1 MNLESMEFNR
11 ARAYPVSDA
20 LQYPLTAVRNEQRV
34 PQRSRLRLK
43 KLVRGKEWKKKGKMR
58 IGNWNV
64 GSLTGKGRELID
76 VMQRRKIMILCIQE
90 TKWKGQSAKK
100 LGEGYKVY
108 YTGEDTRR
116 NGVGII
122 LHPDLHESVTD
133 VQRISDRLMG
143 LKFVKDKRVWH
154 IVTAY
159 APQQGCSEEEKEDFW
174 EKLEEYIEGIPRSEL
189 LVLSG
194 DMNAHVGESSDGFEG
209 IHGGRGFGR
218 RNQEGDRFLE
228 FAEAM
233 DLVVLNTQFKKR
245 RSHLVT
251 YKSGQNETQIDYI
264 LVRKEDKKIIMDCK
278 VIPNESVVAQH
289 KLVVADVRKKA
300 IKKSKPP
307 ARNKRIKTWKLKGE
321 KAIEFRNKV
330 ERIREERY
338 VNGIPESP
346 EEIWVDMKE
355 IVVPAAAEVC
365 GRTSGNGH
373 QEKET
378 WWWNQ
383 DVQTAG
389 EEKGIARRKWEEDS
403 NHQTREEYRRAK
415 RVAKRMVA
423 IARREANS
431 EWYEMMGTPEG
442 EKMIYKIA
450 ESRKRSRQDVGEVG
464 IIKDENG
471 NILIE
476 EEKVKRRW
484 KEYFSQLLNSE
495 NECEDLENIP
505 PVEGQIANISENEVE
520 NAIKKGKANK
530 AAGKSEVT
538 IEMIKALGNLGKEWV
553 YVLLEKI
560 WDLEEM
566 PRDWND
572 SWMIKMYKQK
582 GDVLDCGNYR
592 GIKLLEHVFKILER
606 VVEGRLR
613 DLIDIHEQQFGFMK
627 GKSTVDAIFIVRQ
640 VQEKYLEGNR
650 KVYMC
655 FVDLEKAYDRVPRRV
670 VYWCLRKRG
679 VPEKLVRIVKMMYEG
694 ARTTVRTKYGETEAF
709 PVEVGLHQGSAL
721 SPFLFLV
728 VIDTLTRELRDNE
741 LWELLFADDLVII
754 ADTEEEVQERF
765 SMWKRA
771 LEQKGLKVNLGK
783 TELMVSCKGGQEEV
797 NIRLED
803 GTELKQSREFKYL
816 GSVLAEE
823 GGTEKA
829 VRQRVREAWRKWRE
843 VTGVILDKK
852 LQLKLKMKVYKT
864 VIRPVLL
871 YGAETWS
878 LKRKEEGL
886 LERTEMRMVRWIA
899 GISLLER
906 RESHDIRRMCGVCNV
921 VEKAREARLRYYGHV
936 VRREEEEPVKR
947 AMGMPV
953 VGRRSVGRQRIRWTD
968 VIRRDMG
975 EVGLE
980 EGDARDRKK
989 WRKLTRAADPA
1000 IQWD

>member
-1 MNLESMEFNR
+1 M
-11 ARAYPVSDA
+11 
-20 LQYPLTAVRNEQRV
+20 
-34 PQRSRLRLK
+34 RL
-43 KLVRGKEWKKKGKMR
+43 
-58 IGNWNV
+58 GNWNV
-64 GSLTGKGRELID
+64 GSLTGKGRELVD

-90 TKWKGQSAKK
+90 TKWKGQSARK

-108 YTGEDTRR
+108 HTGEDTRR

-122 LHPDLHESVTD
+122 LHPDLQESVTE

-143 LKFVKDKRVWH
+143 LKFVKNKRVWNV
-154 IVTAY
+154 ISAY
-159 APQQGCSEEEKEDFW
+159 APQQGCSEEEKEEFR
-174 EKLEEYIEGIPRSEL
+174 EKLEEYIETLPRNEML
-189 LVLSG
+189 ILSG
-194 DMNAHVGESSDGFEG
+194 DMNAHVGEISDGFEG
-209 IHGGRGFGR
+209 VHGGRGFGR
-218 RNQEGDRFLE
+218 RNLEGERFLE
-228 FAEAM
+228 LAEAM
-233 DLVVLNTQFKKR
+233 NLVLLNTQFKKR

-251 YKSGQNETQIDYI
+251 YKSGHNETQIDYI
-264 LVRKEDKKIIMDCK
+264 LVRKEDKKIITDCK

-289 KLVVADVRKKA
+289 KLLVADLRLKS
-300 IKKSKPP
+300 IKKSKPLD
-307 ARNKRIKTWKLKGE
+307 RNKRIKIWKLKGE
-321 KAIEFRNKV
+321 KAREFRNKV
-330 ERIREERY
+330 ERARAERY
-338 VNGIPESP
+338 VNGMPESP
-346 EEIWVDMKE
+346 EEIWVDMKA
-355 IVVPAAAEVC
+355 IVVPAAEEVC
-365 GRTSGNGH
+365 GRTSGREE

-383 DVQTAG
+383 DVQTAVK
-389 EEKGIARRKWEEDS
+389 EKGLARKNWEEDN
-403 NHQTREEYRRAK
+403 NHQTREDYRRTK

-423 IARREANS
+423 IAKGETKR

-442 EKMIYKIA
+442 EKIIYKIA
-450 ESRKRSRQDVGEVG
+450 ESRRRSRQDVGEVG

-484 KEYFSQLLNSE
+484 KEYFSQLLNTE
-495 NECEDLENIP
+495 NECEELDNIP
-505 PVEGQIANISENEVE
+505 PVEGPIENINEDEVE
-520 NAIKKGKANK
+520 NAIKKGKLNK
-530 AAGKSEVT
+530 AVGKSEVS

-553 YVLLEKI
+553 YILLEKI
-560 WDLEEM
+560 WDVEEM

-572 SWMIKMYKQK
+572 SWMIKLYKQK

-592 GIKLLEHVFKILER
+592 GIKLLEHIFKVLER
-606 VVEGRLR
+606 IVEGRLR
-613 DLIDIHEQQFGFMK
+613 VLVDIHEQQFGFMK

-640 VQEKYLEGNR
+640 IQEKYLEGNR

-679 VPEKLVRIVKMMYEG
+679 VPEKLIRLVKMMYEG
-694 ARTTVRTKYGETEAF
+694 ARTTVRTKYGETEVF

-728 VIDTLTRELRDNE
+728 VIDTLTRELRNNE
-741 LWELLFADDLVII
+741 LWELLFADDLVIM
-754 ADTEEEVQERF
+754 ADTEEEVKERF
-765 SMWKRA
+765 LIWKRT

-783 TELMVSCKGGQEEV
+783 TEMMVSCKGGQEEV
-797 NIRLED
+797 NIQLED
-803 GTELKQSREFKYL
+803 GTALKQSNEFKYL
-816 GSVLAEE
+816 GSVLTEE

-829 VRQRVREAWRKWRE
+829 VRQRVKVAWQKWRE
-843 VTGVILDKK
+843 VTGVIMDKK
-852 LQLKLKMKVYKT
+852 MPLKLKMKIYKT

-878 LKRKEEGL
+878 LRKKEEGL

-906 RESHDIRRMCGVCNV
+906 RESQDIRKMCGICSV

-936 VRREEEEPVKR
+936 ARREEEEPIRR
-947 AMGMPV
+947 AKDMPV
-953 VGRRSVGRQRIRWTD
+953 IGRRSVGRQRIRWRD

-980 EGDARDRKK
+980 ERDARDRKK